1 MGRAVRFG
9 VNTPNLKPT
18 QTKGPAFAGL
28 FVDIR
33 LFWRYL
39 EVSLSVLIFLYY
51 QIQAKKSSPNTTAPL
66 ELDGP

>member
-1 MGRAVRFG
+1 MQWRKLQFG
-9 VNTPNLKPT
+9 KT

-39 EVSLSVLIFLYY
+39 EVSLSALMYTSY
-51 QIQAKKSSPNTTAPL
+51 QITRKKSSTISLLVTGDP
-66 ELDGP
+66 